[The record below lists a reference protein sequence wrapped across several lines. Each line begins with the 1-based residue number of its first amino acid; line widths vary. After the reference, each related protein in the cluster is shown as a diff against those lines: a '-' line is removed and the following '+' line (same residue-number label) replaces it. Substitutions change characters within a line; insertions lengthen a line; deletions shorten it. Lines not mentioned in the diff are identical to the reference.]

1 MANGK
6 AGPPAKVLTKE
17 QIAQFEHLAP
27 GMTCKELAQYF
38 DMGQTTFIALK
49 GKNVEIDEA
58 YKKYRTKGI
67 SKAFGVLWDIIM
79 SKSPQ
84 SLTAVMFYLKTQ
96 AGYRERQEVGV
107 GVGENTVGKLLI
119 QFSDT
124 NKEKKPKKK
133 TDKPKKKI

>member
-6 AGPPAKVLTKE
+6 AGAPAKVLSKE
-17 QIAQFEHLAP
+17 QIEELEHLSA
-27 GMTCKELAQYF
+27 GMTVAQLAQYF
-38 DMGQTTFIALK
+38 GMGETTFNALK
-49 GKNVEIDEA
+49 SKNVDIAEA
-58 YKKYRTKGI
+58 YKKYRAKGI
-67 SKAFGVLWDIIM
+67 SQAFGVLWDIIM

-96 AGYRERQEVGV
+96 AGYRERQEVEV

-133 TDKPKKKI
+133 TDKHKKKI